1 MPERIEDLDLTI
13 SFFAQDRRKF
23 PVSQADR
30 AFFHHRRYRN
40 PEHLRYIAKHRDRH
54 VGAAYQAVDIGNLEL
69 RQDVL
74 RRVFLGPLSPREAG
88 ARYRR
93 LAIDPAPLFRVQAS
107 TAIYSRH
114 IGRRRWLIRR
124 RIRRSI
130 RSKRS
135 LRVFE
140 KHGELILEQ
149 LKRRPD
155 PNQ

>member
-1 MPERIEDLDLTI
+1 VPERIEDLDLTI

-30 AFFHHRRYRN
+30 ELFFHRRYRN
-40 PEHLRYIAKHRDRH
+40 REHLRYIAKHRDRH

-69 RQDVL
+69 RQ
-74 RRVFLGPLSPREAG
+74 E
-88 ARYRR
+88 
-93 LAIDPAPLFRVQAS
+93 APLFRVQSS